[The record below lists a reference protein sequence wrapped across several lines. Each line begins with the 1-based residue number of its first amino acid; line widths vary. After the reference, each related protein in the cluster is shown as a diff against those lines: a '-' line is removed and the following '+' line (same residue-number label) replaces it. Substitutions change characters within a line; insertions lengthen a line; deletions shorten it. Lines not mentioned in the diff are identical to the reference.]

1 MAKNKVEIDV
11 KVDDKGT
18 LGKVGLGAKKSGD
31 KLDGLGKSVRTAD
44 RNLKGAARTSSNTT
58 KNFSKMAQG
67 TGGLVG
73 VYATFAAQMFALSA
87 AFQFFKNAA
96 DLENLRKSQISMAQG
111 TGLALKSVTAE
122 LQEAS
127 KGMLGF
133 KEAAQAAAIGVAKGF
148 STSQL
153 TELTEGALKAS
164 TALGR
169 GFEDTFDRLLRGV
182 SKAEPELLDELGI
195 TLRLENAMQR
205 YGAAIKVSKDS
216 LTDAQRSQAVF
227 VETMRQLNNTFGEV
241 EGKANPFV
249 VLGKTFEKIA
259 QDITEKALPAILSIT
274 DVINKNATV
283 AAYAFGALAALI
295 IVNLAGVVPFVTGMV
310 KKVVSAMSIL
320 PSAIG
325 SVASK
330 VNSRVQTVVDSGLD
344 QVITQINAAE
354 KKLEQVAK
362 DAGNRAKRQASDMVE
377 GGAKSATLSKLSLG
391 EEITPQALGRL
402 RKDLA
407 RVRKDLEDTGKT
419 ASKAFA
425 GVSKEAIDKLQK
437 ELDQMSNKT
446 ISFGQKAKKVF
457 AQVTVSALKKTRNMA
472 KEAGIAIGKLN
483 SKVKDAGG
491 AFSIMGRVATASLG
505 WIGLIAAIVTAL
517 DELAKKPKTVV
528 DGFQNFIISVVRMLQ
543 NALNIIV
550 GGLNSV
556 IDKIPGARKLL
567 GLEEDEKAITN
578 FTFADDIQEK
588 TDKIRK
594 KALDFFN
601 VTEEDLAT
609 TEKKTRELEEQVR
622 ILNNLKTKMK
632 ELGEEGGIIAKGI
645 LGEEDENKKTKK
657 IATGI
662 GSLPLVAAMKAL
674 KEDPELQSAFD
685 SMIEGLN
692 LDAFGTQFK
701 DAVKS
706 GSIKSVEDIQTAALT
721 YTSNLA
727 SLDSSL
733 GNLGKTLN
741 NSTTVEGVIALVNTF
756 SLTQGA
762 MDESAKAIGRVSEAK
777 DKLDKAF
784 GGDFNKFKAGM
795 EGILVERGSI
805 LSERSGLKQR
815 GARSGSLNAASRDK
829 ESKQIAILMASNKLR
844 EQRNNLDMLNGL
856 NIKNMKPEELS
867 LHIQKKAAME
877 EEIALQEILVN
888 QAQNKADDIA
898 QMGIQI
904 GDSLTNNMTSA
915 FTALVDG
922 TKSAK
927 EAFGDMAKAILSDIA
942 QMITKMLVMK
952 ILQDSIGGPLG
963 GFLGF
968 MKDGGMTPPKGYAS
982 GGVARGPTSGYPT
995 ILHGS
1000 EAIVPLPDGRSIPV
1014 EMKSGGGDVN
1024 NIVVNISSDGST
1036 QKEGSTGPGIDKLG
1050 AAVAKAVQDEL
1061 HNQKRSGGILNP
1073 YGVA

>member
-31 KLDGLGKSVRTAD
+31 KLDGLGKNVRTAD
-44 RNLKGAARTSSNTT
+44 RNLKGVARTSSNTT

-205 YGAAIKVSKDS
+205 YGDAIKVSKDS

-259 QDITEKALPAILSIT
+259 QDITEKALPAILTIT
-274 DVINKNATV
+274 DVINENATV

-295 IVNLAGVVPFVTGMV
+295 IVNLAGVVPFVTSMV
-310 KKVVSAMSIL
+310 KNVVSAMSIL

-330 VNSRVQTVVDSGLD
+330 VNTRVQTVVDSGLD
-344 QVITQINAAE
+344 QVIAQIDAAE

-362 DAGNRAKRQASDMVE
+362 DAGNRAKSQASDMVE

-425 GVSKEAIDKLQK
+425 GMSVEAIDKLQK
-437 ELDQMSNKT
+437 ELDQMSKKT

-457 AQVTVSALKKTRNMA
+457 AQVTVSALKKTRHWA
-472 KEAGIAIGKLN
+472 KEAGGAIREMN

-491 AFSIMGRVATASLG
+491 AFSIMGRAATASLG
-505 WIGLIAAIVTAL
+505 WITLIVALVTAL

-543 NALNIIV
+543 SALNVLV
-550 GGLNSV
+550 GGINSV
-556 IDKIPGARKLL
+556 IEKIPGARKLF
-567 GLEEDEKAITN
+567 GDGITN
-578 FTFADDIQEK
+578 FTFADDIQKK
-588 TDKIRK
+588 TDEIRA

-601 VTEEDLAT
+601 VTEDDLAT
-609 TEKKTRELEEQVR
+609 TEKKTRELEEQTR
-622 ILNNLKTKMK
+622 RLDTLKRKMK

-662 GSLPLVAAMKAL
+662 GSLPLVSAMKAV
-674 KEDPELQSAFD
+674 EENPELQAAFD
-685 SMIEGLN
+685 SMIENLN

-701 DAVKS
+701 DAVTS
-706 GSIKSVEDIQTAALT
+706 GSIKKVEAAQTAALT
-721 YTSNLA
+721 YTSSLA

-741 NSTTVEGVIALVNTF
+741 NSTTVEGVIALVDSF
-756 SLTQGA
+756 SRTQGA

-777 DKLDKAF
+777 DRLDKAF
-784 GGDFNKFKAGM
+784 GGDFNKFKTGM
-795 EGILVERGSI
+795 EGILVERSSI

-815 GARSGSLNAASRDK
+815 SARSGSLNAASRDK
-829 ESKQIAILMASNKLR
+829 ESKEIAILMASNKLR
-844 EQRNNLDMLNGL
+844 EQRNNLDSLNKSDTVERG
-856 NIKNMKPEELS
+856 PVEAS
-867 LHIQKKAAME
+867 LHIQKKAALQ

-904 GDSLTNNMTSA
+904 GDSLTNNMTAA
-915 FTALVDG
+915 FTALVEG

-942 QMITKMLVMK
+942 KMITKMLVMK

-968 MKDGGMTPPKGYAS
+968 MKDGGMTPPKGYAR

-1036 QKEGSTGPGIDKLG
+1036 RKEGSTGPDIDKLG

>member
-31 KLDGLGKSVRTAD
+31 KLDGLGKNVRTAD
-44 RNLKGAARTSSNTT
+44 RNLKGVARTSSNTT

-205 YGAAIKVSKDS
+205 YGDAIKVSKDS

-259 QDITEKALPAILSIT
+259 QDITEKALPAILTIT
-274 DVINKNATV
+274 DVINENATV

-295 IVNLAGVVPFVTGMV
+295 IVNLAGVVPFVTSMV
-310 KKVVSAMSIL
+310 KNVVSAMSIL

-330 VNSRVQTVVDSGLD
+330 VNTRVQTVVDSGLD
-344 QVITQINAAE
+344 QVIAQIDAAE

-362 DAGNRAKRQASDMVE
+362 DAGNRAKSQASDMVE

-425 GVSKEAIDKLQK
+425 GMSVEAIDKLQK
-437 ELDQMSNKT
+437 ELDQMSKKT

-457 AQVTVSALKKTRNMA
+457 AQVTVSALKKTRHWA
-472 KEAGIAIGKLN
+472 KEAGGAIREMN

-491 AFSIMGRVATASLG
+491 AFSIMGRAATASLG
-505 WIGLIAAIVTAL
+505 WITLIVALVTAL

-543 NALNIIV
+543 SALNVLV
-550 GGLNSV
+550 GGINSV
-556 IDKIPGARKLL
+556 IEKIPGARKLF
-567 GLEEDEKAITN
+567 GDGITN
-578 FTFADDIQEK
+578 FTFADDIQKK
-588 TDKIRK
+588 TDEIRA

-601 VTEEDLAT
+601 VTEDDLAT
-609 TEKKTRELEEQVR
+609 TEKKTRELEEQTR
-622 ILNNLKTKMK
+622 RLDTLKRKMK

-662 GSLPLVAAMKAL
+662 GSLPLVSAMKAV
-674 KEDPELQSAFD
+674 EENPELQAAFD
-685 SMIEGLN
+685 SMIENLN

-701 DAVKS
+701 DAVTS
-706 GSIKSVEDIQTAALT
+706 GSIKKVEAAQTAALT

-777 DKLDKAF
+777 DRLDKAF
-784 GGDFNKFKAGM
+784 GGDFNKFKTGM
-795 EGILVERGSI
+795 EGILVERSSI

-815 GARSGSLNAASRDK
+815 SARSGSLNAASRDK
-829 ESKQIAILMASNKLR
+829 ESKEIAILMASNKLR
-844 EQRNNLDMLNGL
+844 EQRNNLDSLNKSDTVERG
-856 NIKNMKPEELS
+856 PVEAS
-867 LHIQKKAAME
+867 LHIQKKAALQ

-904 GDSLTNNMTSA
+904 GDSLTNNMTAA
-915 FTALVDG
+915 FTALVEG

-942 QMITKMLVMK
+942 KMITKMLVMK

-968 MKDGGMTPPKGYAS
+968 MKDGGMTPPKGYAR

-1036 QKEGSTGPGIDKLG
+1036 RKEGSTGPDIDKLG

>member
-31 KLDGLGKSVRTAD
+31 KLDGLGKNVRTAD
-44 RNLKGAARTSSNTT
+44 RNLKGVARTSSNTT

-205 YGAAIKVSKDS
+205 YGDAIKVSKDS

-259 QDITEKALPAILSIT
+259 QDITEKALPAILTIT
-274 DVINKNATV
+274 DVINENATV

-295 IVNLAGVVPFVTGMV
+295 IVNLAGVVPFVTSMV
-310 KKVVSAMSIL
+310 KNVVSAMSIL

-330 VNSRVQTVVDSGLD
+330 VNTRVQTVVDSGLD
-344 QVITQINAAE
+344 QVIAQIDAAE

-362 DAGNRAKRQASDMVE
+362 DAGNRAKSQASDMVE

-425 GVSKEAIDKLQK
+425 GMSVEAIDKLQK
-437 ELDQMSNKT
+437 ELDQMSKKT

-457 AQVTVSALKKTRNMA
+457 AQVTVSALKKTRHWA
-472 KEAGIAIGKLN
+472 KEAGGAIREMN

-491 AFSIMGRVATASLG
+491 AFSIMGRAATASLG
-505 WIGLIAAIVTAL
+505 WITLIVALVTAL

-543 NALNIIV
+543 SALNVLV
-550 GGLNSV
+550 GGINSV
-556 IDKIPGARKLL
+556 IEKIPGARKLF
-567 GLEEDEKAITN
+567 GDGITN
-578 FTFADDIQEK
+578 FTFADDIQKK
-588 TDKIRK
+588 TDEIRA

-601 VTEEDLAT
+601 VTEDDLAT
-609 TEKKTRELEEQVR
+609 TEKKTRELEEQTR
-622 ILNNLKTKMK
+622 RLDTLKRKMK

-662 GSLPLVAAMKAL
+662 GSLPLVSAMKAV
-674 KEDPELQSAFD
+674 EENPELQAAFD
-685 SMIEGLN
+685 SMIENLN

-701 DAVKS
+701 DAVTS
-706 GSIKSVEDIQTAALT
+706 GSIKKVEAAQTAALT
-721 YTSNLA
+721 YTSSLA

-777 DKLDKAF
+777 DRLDKAF
-784 GGDFNKFKAGM
+784 GGDFNKFKTGM
-795 EGILVERGSI
+795 EGILVERSSI

-815 GARSGSLNAASRDK
+815 SARSGSLNAASRDK
-829 ESKQIAILMASNKLR
+829 ESKEIAILMASNKLR
-844 EQRNNLDMLNGL
+844 EQRNNLDSLNKSDTVERG
-856 NIKNMKPEELS
+856 PVEAS
-867 LHIQKKAAME
+867 LHIQKKAALQ

-904 GDSLTNNMTSA
+904 GDSLTNNMTAA
-915 FTALVDG
+915 FTALVEG

-942 QMITKMLVMK
+942 KMITKMLVMK

-968 MKDGGMTPPKGYAS
+968 MKDGGMTPPKGYAR

-1036 QKEGSTGPGIDKLG
+1036 RKEGSTGPDIDKLG